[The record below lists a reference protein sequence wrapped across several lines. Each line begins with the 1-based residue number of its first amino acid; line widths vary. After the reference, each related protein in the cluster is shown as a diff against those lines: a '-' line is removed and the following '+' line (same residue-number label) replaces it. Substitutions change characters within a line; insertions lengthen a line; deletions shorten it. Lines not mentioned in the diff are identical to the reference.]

1 MKIKTLK
8 IANFRQF
15 EKKEIKFEKNWTI
28 ILAPNARGKSTIVE
42 SISLLANGTSP
53 WTTNNSTMIRI
64 PPQNGETQTNAYT
77 ELKNGTFRIESQVET
92 EDELKT
98 ISIFV
103 QNKNGALT
111 KQFQIEGHSTT
122 RNKFTDTLH
131 CILFSP
137 DMIDLLMF
145 EPRQRRDFLDTH
157 ISQINPDYSHILSN
171 YSKVLRQRNSLL
183 KIIAARRY
191 RNNYNGN
198 SSRIHNGN
206 NSDVNGSYNKN
217 GTPDKSGLTYWTE
230 QLLDL
235 GAKVIQARFKFI
247 DTINSAKSDL
257 YQTTISYIPRVKFPD
272 LAELASDSYIY
283 DSFQKQLSASKP
295 KESVIG
301 NTMVGPHRDDW
312 YLCSKE
318 EQNLNIYG
326 SRGEKRMAI
335 ADIIF
340 KINDYLTQHIGEIP
354 VMLLD
359 DISSELDS
367 QNIKKLFDKKI
378 GQNQQTIITTTSLDN
393 IPAKAL
399 KLSQIIKL

>member
-15 EKKEIKFEKNWTI
+15 EQKEIKFEKNWTI

-64 PPQNGETQTNAYT
+64 PPQNTDTKTNAYT

-111 KQFQIEGHSTT
+111 KQFQIEGRSTT
-122 RNKFTDTLH
+122 RNKFADTLH

-157 ISQINPDYSHILSN
+157 ISQTNPDYSHILSN

-198 SSRIHNGN
+198 SNRVYNNNGKTE
-206 NSDVNGSYNKN
+206 STDKKSTDKN
-217 GTPDKSGLTYWTE
+217 GLTYWTQ

-235 GAKVIQARFKFI
+235 GAKVIQARFEFI
-247 DTINSAKSDL
+247 DTINSARSDL
-257 YQTTISYIPRVKFPD
+257 YQTTISYMPRVKFPD

-301 NTMVGPHRDDW
+301 NTLVGPHRDDW

-318 EQNLNIYG
+318 DQNLNIYG

-335 ADIIF
+335 ADVIF
-340 KINDYLTQHIGEIP
+340 KINDYLAQHIGEIP

-378 GQNQQTIITTTSLDN
+378 GADQQTIITTTSLEN
-393 IPAKAL
+393 IPLKAQ

>member
-8 IANFRQF
+8 IVNFRQF
-15 EKKEIKFEKNWTI
+15 EKKEIKFENDWTI

-42 SISLLANGTSP
+42 SIFLLANGTSP
-53 WTTNNSTMIRI
+53 WTANNSTMIRI
-64 PPQNGETQTNAYT
+64 PPQKSDTQADAYT
-77 ELKNGTFRIESQVET
+77 RLQNGTFRLEAQVET
-92 EDELKT
+92 ENDLKT

-111 KQFQIEGHSTT
+111 KQFQIEGRPTI
-122 RNKFTDTLH
+122 RNKFAEALH

-145 EPRQRRDFLDTH
+145 EPRQRRGFLDIH
-157 ISQINPDYSHILSN
+157 ISQTNLDYSHILSN
-171 YSKVLRQRNSLL
+171 YAKVLRQRNSLL
-183 KIIAARRY
+183 KIIAAKRY
-191 RNNYNGN
+191 RN
-198 SSRIHNGN
+198 GN
-206 NSDVNGSYNKN
+206 NTSGNN
-217 GTPDKSGLTYWTE
+217 GTTDQNGLNYWTE

-235 GAKVIQARFKFI
+235 GTKIMLSRFEFI
-247 DTINSAKSDL
+247 DNINTAQSDI
-257 YQTTISYIPRVKFPD
+257 YQTTISYTPRVRFPD
-272 LAELASDSYIY
+272 LAELASDSYIKN
-283 DSFQKQLSASKP
+283 SFQKQLEASKP

-301 NTMVGPHRDDW
+301 NTLVGPHRDDW

-318 EQNLNIYG
+318 DQNLNIYG

-340 KINDYLTQHIGEIP
+340 KINYYLTQHIGETP

-367 QNIKKLFDKKI
+367 QNIKQLFDKKI
-378 GQNQQTIITTTSLDN
+378 GKGQQTIITTTNLEN
-393 IPAKAL
+393 IPVKAQ